1 MNNLKDKLSDES
13 QNQPSCLGSVSGSA
27 YVAETRLCGDCKNF
41 KLDAGANVMG
51 TCGKKLMTVISSM
64 YINYRKEDGSCFE

>member
-1 MNNLKDKLSDES
+1 MLENENNNEPQKPQLNIGDVRGSDW
-13 QNQPSCLGSVSGSA
+13 
-27 YVAETRLCGDCKNF
+27 VAENRLCGDCKNF

-64 YINYRKEDGSCFE
+64 YINYRKDEGSCFE